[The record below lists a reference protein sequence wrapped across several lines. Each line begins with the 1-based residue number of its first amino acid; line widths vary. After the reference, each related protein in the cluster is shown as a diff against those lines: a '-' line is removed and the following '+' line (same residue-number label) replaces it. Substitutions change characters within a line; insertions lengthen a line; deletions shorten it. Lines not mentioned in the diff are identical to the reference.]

1 MCVADGT
8 NININCLWFVC
19 INILTNLLL
28 LIVLSDG
35 SLVLFASPS

>member
-1 MCVADGT
+1 MCVVDGT

-19 INILTNLLL
+19 INILINYFL

-35 SLVLFASPS
+35 SLVMFARPS

>member
-1 MCVADGT
+1 MCVVDGI

-19 INILTNLLL
+19 INILINHLI

-35 SLVLFASPS
+35 SLVMFARLS